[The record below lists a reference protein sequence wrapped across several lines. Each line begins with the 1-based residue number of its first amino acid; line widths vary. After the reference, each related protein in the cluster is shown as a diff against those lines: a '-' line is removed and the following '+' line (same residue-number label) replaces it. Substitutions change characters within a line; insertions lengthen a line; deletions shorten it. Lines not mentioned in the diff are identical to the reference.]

1 MNKSKIDAE
10 ISELELEIGRI
21 GKMFYSPEL
30 AKERDYLK
38 HKLKNLYSKRG
49 T

>member
-1 MNKSKIDAE
+1 MNKSKLDAE

-21 GKMFYSPEL
+21 GRMFYSPEL
-30 AKERDYLK
+30 ADKQDYLK